1 MYKKKSNTQLSS
13 QLYILPFVLDK
24 LGSSVLAVSKGLTL
38 ASSNS
43 LLKIASIPIVLL
55 QELFKEWLEEMSIN
69 PAALPVRIDISTPAL
84 AAAVIEACVPLAHIM
99 AMPTCDLVRREKRLS
114 QDGTGACSHLW
125 YNYGKLNKYREA
137 VKAVSKED
145 IKIVRR
151 LAKRLPRPSYSL
163 LGEGSADEPS
173 AMSAMSE
180 DDNVVNGPSDR
191 VSDRLT
197 LRGALDLPE
206 VTSSTFAAFF
216 VRHAWKANRA
226 SFYQKMDDSFDVS
239 SIPIDSLTI
248 SHNTPTKEKV
258 ARQDLWARAFR
269 SQQPP
274 SVLEVHNEFTSAT
287 GRTCLADVTLV
298 VEGRG
303 EVRVQQ
309 IPLSLLPTNK
319 RSSSSS
325 SIDMPTRSS
334 SGGDSKT

>member
-1 MYKKKSNTQLSS
+1 MSTCQYPATQLSS
-13 QLYILPFVLDK
+13 QRYILPFVLDK

-38 ASSNS
+38 SSSNS
-43 LLKIASIPIVLL
+43 LLKIASIPLTML
-55 QELFKEWLEEMSIN
+55 QELFVEWLEEMSIN

-99 AMPTCDLVRREKRLS
+99 AMPSCGGLVRREKRLS

-137 VKAVSKED
+137 VKAVSKDD

-151 LAKRLPRPSYSL
+151 LAKRLPRPPSSL
-163 LGEGSADEPS
+163 LGEGSADER
-173 AMSAMSE
+173 SAMSE
-180 DDNVVNGPSDR
+180 DENVVGGAADR
-191 VSDRLT
+191 FPDRLT

-216 VRHAWKANRA
+216 VRHAWKANRDA
-226 SFYQKMDDSFDVS
+226 FYKQLDDSFDVS
-239 SIPIDSLTI
+239 SLPIDGLTI
-248 SHNTPTKEKV
+248 SHNTPTAEKV
-258 ARQDLWARAFR
+258 ARQEVWGRAFR

-274 SVLEVHNEFTSAT
+274 SVLEVHSEFTSAT
-287 GRTCLADVTLV
+287 GRNCLADVTLV
-298 VEGRG
+298 VPDGR

-309 IPLSLLPTNK
+309 IPLSVLPTNK

-325 SIDMPTRSS
+325 SIDVPLAALPR
-334 SGGDSKT
+334 D